1 MTVHLPAFALGTP
14 SAHAERRYPAQVESA
29 QHSFYYCPA
38 IALIDGACGEA
49 QFTAA
54 AINSAQVRDLLA
66 KIDLR
71 EDPEFTALWPQSAG
85 GAVELHLHNGKTL
98 SHRCPYPPGHP
109 RLRLT
114 DDELAAK
121 FHEYTDPVLG
131 RAGARALRAAVLDL
145 DACADISELT
155 RLVGPQ

>member
-1 MTVHLPAFALGTP
+1 MTVRLPAFALGTP
-14 SAHAERRYPAQVESA
+14 SAHAVRRYPAQVESA

-54 AINSAQVRDLLA
+54 AINSAQVRNLLA
-66 KIDLR
+66 KVELR

-85 GAVELHLHNGKTL
+85 GAVDLHLRGGETL

-114 DDELAAK
+114 EDELAAK
-121 FHEYTDPVLG
+121 FHEYTDPILG
-131 RAGARALRAAVLDL
+131 HTGAKALRAAVLDL
-145 DACADISELT
+145 DACADISEFV
-155 RLVGPQ
+155 RLLGP